1 MDRLTELKIMSARI
15 RKKTIQLIYD
25 AKAGHTGG
33 SLSAAD
39 ILTLLYFDILNID
52 PENPRSSSRDRFILS
67 KGHSVESYYCV
78 LAERG
83 FFPREW
89 LTTYGKF
96 CSPLAGHP
104 VNKIPG
110 IEVNT
115 GSLGHGLSLGLGM
128 AIAAKMN
135 KSSYKVYVLMGDGE
149 TAEGSVYEAAMAASH
164 YRLDNLI
171 AIIDRNGL
179 QISGETE
186 IVMSLE
192 HLVERW
198 KSFGWNVI
206 ETSGN
211 SMDMLIDAFRNCIPE
226 NGSPALVIAK
236 TIKGNGI
243 SFMANKAE
251 WHHKIPSA
259 AELQQALRE
268 LDDQISQLQQ
278 DLK

>member
-1 MDRLTELKIMSARI
+1 MDRLTELKIMSAGI
-15 RKKTIQLIYD
+15 RKKTVQLIYD

-33 SLSAAD
+33 SLSATD
-39 ILTLLYFDILNID
+39 ILTLLYFEILNID
-52 PENPRSSSRDRFILS
+52 PENPRSSGRDRFILS
-67 KGHSVESYYCV
+67 KGHSVEAYYCV

-83 FFPREW
+83 FFPGEW

-96 CSPLAGHP
+96 ASPLAGHP

-164 YRLDNLI
+164 YKLDNLI

-186 IVMSLE
+186 KVMGLE
-192 HLVERW
+192 HMADRW
-198 KSFGWNVI
+198 RSFGWNVI

-211 SMDMLIDAFRNCIPE
+211 NMEMLLDVFRNRISKNE
-226 NGSPALVIAK
+226 SPTLVIAR
-236 TIKGNGI
+236 TIKGQGI
-243 SFMANKAE
+243 SFMENKAE
-251 WHHKIPSA
+251 WHHKIPTA
-259 AELQQALRE
+259 AELQQALGE

-278 DLK
+278 VLK

>member
-1 MDRLTELKIMSARI
+1 MDRLTELKIISAEI
-15 RKKTIQLIYD
+15 RKKTVQLIYD

-52 PENPRSSSRDRFILS
+52 PENPQAPGRDRFILS
-67 KGHSVESYYCV
+67 KGHSVEAYYCV

-83 FFPREW
+83 FFPGEW
-89 LTTYGKF
+89 LATYGKF
-96 CSPLAGHP
+96 NSPLAGHP

-115 GSLGHGLSLGLGM
+115 GSLGHGLNLGVGM
-128 AIAAKMN
+128 AMAAKLN

-186 IVMSLE
+186 KVMRLE
-192 HLVERW
+192 HMVERW
-198 KSFGWNVI
+198 ESFGWNVI

-211 SMDMLIDAFRNCIPE
+211 RMEMLIDVFRNPPE
-226 NGSPALVIAK
+226 NGSPTLVIAK
-236 TIKGNGI
+236 TTKGKGV

-251 WHHKIPSA
+251 WHHKIPSE

-278 DLK
+278 VLS

>member
-1 MDRLTELKIMSARI
+1 MDRITELNIISAGI
-15 RKKTIQLIYD
+15 RKKTVQLIYD
-25 AKAGHTGG
+25 AKAGHIGG
-33 SLSAAD
+33 ALSATD
-39 ILTLLYFDILNID
+39 ILTLLYFEILNTD
-52 PENPRSSSRDRFILS
+52 PEDPLSFGRDRFILS

-78 LAERG
+78 LAESG
-83 FFPREW
+83 FFPGEW

-96 CSPLAGHP
+96 SSPLAGHP

-115 GSLGHGLSLGLGM
+115 GSLGHGLNLGVGM
-128 AIAAKMN
+128 AMAAKMN

-149 TAEGSVYEAAMAASH
+149 LAEGSVYEAAMAASH

-186 IVMSLE
+186 KVMRLE
-192 HLVERW
+192 QLADRW

-211 SMDMLIDAFRNCIPE
+211 SMEMLFDVFRNRIPD
-226 NGSPALVIAK
+226 NGSPSLVIAK
-236 TIKGNGI
+236 TIKGKGV
-243 SFMANKAE
+243 SFMENKAE
-251 WHHKIPSA
+251 WHHKVPSA

-278 DLK
+278 VLK